1 MEIYE
6 PKCRGFHTIRYT
18 LQYGKYK
25 GIFCIETHS
34 TYRTCELWEIWGCD
48 VFDYLDNNSIIQSDC
63 KLEYD
68 EDCDFFKCILH
79 DKSDNEF
86 IIDDFSADEMK
97 DCLVGIEIIDY
108 QPECKEGDNNV

>member
-6 PKCRGFHTIRYT
+6 PKRRGFHTIRYT

-25 GIFCIETHS
+25 GTFCIGIGGS
-34 TYRTCELWEIWGCD
+34 CKGGDLLSCD
-48 VFDYLDNNSIIQSDC
+48 VFDYLDNDSIIQSDC
-63 KLEYD
+63 GLKYD

-79 DKSDNEF
+79 DESDNQF
-86 IIDDFSADEMK
+86 IIDDFSADEMT

-108 QPECKEGDNNV
+108 QPESQECDEND